1 MFGAPDIVG
10 PIFPGTQTGHT
21 GDQVRGFGFF
31 HDAGIDTVARFMSVI
46 RPGPDAPGGIPLG
59 PAGDVLISQVEAY
72 LLAFDSNLAPVVGQQ
87 VTLSAAHATVTKP
100 RIQLLRARA
109 DAGECD
115 LIAKGRW
122 AGSEVGF
129 LYTGGGQFRR
139 NRQALPQVSAA
150 PPCFCSPCR
159 PAMRRHSPAPLP
171 ARVCVSV
178 SIAMPMASSMATS
191 VPRQRSRESG
201 QHTR

>member
-87 VTLSAAHATVTKP
+87 VTLSAANATVTKP

-139 NRQALPQVSAA
+139 DRQALPQVSAA
-150 PPCFCSPCR
+150 ALLLLAMAPGHETTFTCTPPGSG
-159 PAMRRHSPAPLP
+159 MRLGIDRDADGILDGDERGAAALP
-171 ARVCVSV
+171 RIRAAR
-178 SIAMPMASSMATS
+178 AK
-191 VPRQRSRESG
+191 
-201 QHTR
+201 